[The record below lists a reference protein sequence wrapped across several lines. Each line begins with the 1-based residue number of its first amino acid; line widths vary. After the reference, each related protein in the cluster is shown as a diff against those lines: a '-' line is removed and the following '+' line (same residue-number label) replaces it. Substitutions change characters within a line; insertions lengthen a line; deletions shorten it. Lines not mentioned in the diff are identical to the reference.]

1 MIERQQVEV
10 KHPERRAAFWIT
22 LARSVLALALG
33 LALILQPEK
42 SRPFLV
48 NFMGMFWFMAGLVSL
63 RWGAS
68 GERARRMS
76 VIVGIVGMVAGV
88 LVLGRFLLIQLV
100 GEAPMV
106 LLLGIVVALTG
117 LVHVFEGFR
126 TGPAQR
132 RQRSW
137 TSTFLGAF
145 EIVLGLVILVWR
157 DDFGPVFYTVATI
170 WAFVGA
176 WVLLREALR
185 QRSHAPVR
193 SSEERLN

>member
-1 MIERQQVEV
+1 MTEGSPIEA

-22 LARSVLALALG
+22 LARSMLALALG

-48 NFMGMFWFMAGLVSL
+48 NFIGVFWFVAGLMSL

-76 VIVGIVGMVAGV
+76 IVVGIVGIVAGV
-88 LVLGRFLLIQLV
+88 LVLGRFLLAQLV
-100 GEAPMV
+100 GEAPIV
-106 LLLGIVVALTG
+106 LLLGIIVVLTG
-117 LVHVFEGFR
+117 VVHVFEGFR
-126 TGPAQR
+126 TGPGHQ

-145 EIVLGLVILVWR
+145 EIMLGLVILVWR

-176 WVLLREALR
+176 FALLSEALR
-185 QRSHAPVR
+185 QRSRSSVR
-193 SSEERLN
+193 SP

>member
-1 MIERQQVEV
+1 L
-10 KHPERRAAFWIT
+10 IT

-68 GERARRMS
+68 GERAQRWS
-76 VIVGIVGMVAGV
+76 VVVGIVGMVTGA

-106 LLLGIVVALTG
+106 LLLGIVVVLTG

-176 WVLLREALR
+176 LVLLREALR
-185 QRSHAPVR
+185 QRSHASVR
-193 SSEERLN
+193 SS